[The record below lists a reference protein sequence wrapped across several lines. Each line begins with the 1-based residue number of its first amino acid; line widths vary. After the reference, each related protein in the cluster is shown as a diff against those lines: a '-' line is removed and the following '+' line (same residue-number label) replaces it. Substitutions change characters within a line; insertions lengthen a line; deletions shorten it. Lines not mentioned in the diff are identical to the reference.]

1 MHLFKGDIVVILI
14 VNSKYLKSL
23 TIYYTLKFTY
33 DIIIF
38 VI

>member
-1 MHLFKGDIVVILI
+1 MLMLI
-14 VNSKYLKSL
+14 VDSKYLKTL
-23 TIYYTLKFTY
+23 TSYYTLKFTY

>member
-1 MHLFKGDIVVILI
+1 MLMLI
-14 VNSKYLKSL
+14 VNSKYLKTL
-23 TIYYTLKFTY
+23 TSYYTLKFTY

>member
-1 MHLFKGDIVVILI
+1 MLMLT
-14 VNSKYLKSL
+14 VNSKYLKTL
-23 TIYYTLKFTY
+23 TSYYTLKFTY

>member
-1 MHLFKGDIVVILI
+1 MVILI

-23 TIYYTLKFTY
+23 TSYYILKFTY